1 MVRQCLTEKTLG
13 VDSEFMRGAQFFPQP
28 CVLQVGNAEQQ
39 WLIDVI
45 QPLDWRALVPLM
57 GHPQQV
63 HIYHACS
70 EDLEILQRLSLP
82 LPENLFDT
90 QVAASMAGLGFNLSL
105 QALVEQLTGTHL
117 PKDSTRTDW
126 ARRPLAEEQV
136 AYAAQDVVHL
146 PHLHAVL
153 SDRLDEQGKTVW
165 FREEMTTLK
174 QRAEMLEVGDPDA
187 YLKLR
192 AAWRLP
198 RKHQWLLSKL
208 VNLREQWAREHDSPR
223 KWVCS
228 DDGLINIARTRP
240 GNLKSLQKTSE
251 MAPKWLETF
260 GQTVLVRLPEWE
272 SETIPEDFQEIPGN
286 LPRQTKELVQSLRDV
301 VASVAED
308 VAVPEGLLANRAMIE
323 STVRWMIRADEMPS
337 LLMEG
342 WRGELLRSK
351 IVQLSDQW
359 LQGAC
364 VE

>member
-174 QRAEMLEVGDPDA
+174 QRAEMLEVGI
-187 YLKLR
+187 L
-192 AAWRLP
+192 
-198 RKHQWLLSKL
+198 
-208 VNLREQWAREHDSPR
+208 
-223 KWVCS
+223 
-228 DDGLINIARTRP
+228 
-240 GNLKSLQKTSE
+240 
-251 MAPKWLETF
+251 
-260 GQTVLVRLPEWE
+260 
-272 SETIPEDFQEIPGN
+272 
-286 LPRQTKELVQSLRDV
+286 
-301 VASVAED
+301 
-308 VAVPEGLLANRAMIE
+308 
-323 STVRWMIRADEMPS
+323 MP
-337 LLMEG
+337 
-342 WRGELLRSK
+342 
-351 IVQLSDQW
+351 I
-359 LQGAC
+359 
-364 VE
+364 